1 MKNIVHKVL
10 LAVQAVQEA
19 RQRRINERSLAELDA
34 HTLRDIG
41 LDRAGERARI
51 EASRYRLHFGL
62 F

>member
-1 MKNIVHKVL
+1 MKKLFENVMRAI
-10 LAVQAVQEA
+10 QEA
-19 RQRRINERSLAELDA
+19 RERRINHQTLAELDP

-41 LDRAGERARI
+41 LDRASERARL

>member
-41 LDRAGERARI
+41 LDRARI
-51 EASRYRLHFGL
+51 EAVRYRVHFGL

>member
-1 MKNIVHKVL
+1 MKKLIENVMRVIH
-10 LAVQAVQEA
+10 EA
-19 RQRRINERSLAELDA
+19 RERRINQATLAELDP

-41 LDRAGERARI
+41 LDRASERARL